1 MGYEWVDE
9 MFRVR
14 LSKEDVEE
22 LEATLKDMRNPVDV
36 YTFVDSKCRYCANTV
51 RLIDVI
57 SNASPVASGARL
69 VRHVLVRREADEEGL
84 FRKFRI
90 SRVPTIAMLDG
101 FIKYLGMPAGEE
113 LRGFIETVIRL
124 STGDSGLS
132 AQTAGE
138 ISKLRGPVQVD
149 VVVTP
154 TCPYCPYAALLANMF
169 AFESFRAGNK
179 VVTSNVVEAYE
190 NPDIADKYGVVSVP
204 MIAIN
209 EEVEFVGVPYE
220 DQLLERI
227 VAHSN
232 REYLKR
238 AKKEEYMRILKELSK
253 ESENAERQ

>member
-1 MGYEWVDE
+1 MSYEWIDE

-14 LSKEDVEE
+14 LSKEDIEE
-22 LEATLKDMRNPVDV
+22 LEATLKDMRNPVEV

-51 RLIDVI
+51 KLVDII
-57 SNASPVASGARL
+57 STASPSVNDVNL
-69 VRHVLVRREADEEGL
+69 VKHVVVRRESDEKGL
-84 FRKFRI
+84 FKKFEV
-90 SRVPTIAMLDG
+90 SRVPTIAMIEGL
-101 FIKYLGMPAGEE
+101 IKYLGMPAGEE

-132 AQTAGE
+132 TQTADE

-179 VVTSNVVEAYE
+179 VVASNVIEAYE

-209 EEVEFVGVPYE
+209 GEVEFVGVPYE
-220 DQLLERI
+220 DQLLSRI
-227 VAHSN
+227 VDHSN

-238 AKKEEYMRILKELSK
+238 TKKEEYMRILKELSK
-253 ESENAERQ
+253 ESEDVGQQ